1 MENSENTKTPL
12 IFEKIPAI
20 MAEVPAIGK
29 TKRNSQQGF
38 NYRGIDD
45 VQNALQNIL
54 PKHGVFYVPE
64 ILDSHREERTSSKGG
79 NLIYTVLKVRYTFYA
94 SDGSSVAAIVQSEGM
109 DSADKSSNKAMSAA
123 CKYALF
129 QVFNIPTEE
138 QVDPD
143 ATTPEQNGQARPQ
156 QAQQARPQQQTAQ
169 AAKDTEFDEAT
180 FLRNFGGVKEAGV
193 QAMNPAHAVKVEDS
207 EGIPYGMVP
216 TIELRFR
223 LNAIIGCLR
232 KNGLTDDQKQ
242 DKLWK
247 LSIINAVLLDRK
259 AKLEQQTGA

>member
-1 MENSENTKTPL
+1 METNTENKIPL
-12 IFEKIPAI
+12 IFQKIPEI

-29 TKRNSQQGF
+29 TKRNAQQGF

-64 ILDSHREERTSSKGG
+64 ILESAREERTTAKGG

-94 SDGSSVAAIVQSEGM
+94 SDGSSIAAVVQSEGM

-138 QVDPD
+138 QIDPD
-143 ATTPEQNGQARPQ
+143 ATTPESSKPAAAARQTQAPAAAPQ
-156 QAQQARPQQQTAQ
+156 QDQ
-169 AAKDTEFDEAT
+169 DFDEAS
-180 FLRNFGGVKEAGV
+180 FLRNFGGVKEYV
-193 QAMNPAHAVKVEDS
+193 QAMNPAHALKVEDS
-207 EGIPYGMVP
+207 DGVPYAMVP
-216 TIELRFR
+216 TKELRYR
-223 LNAIIGCLR
+223 LNALLSCLH
-232 KNGLTDDQKQ
+232 KNGLSEELKQ
-242 DKLWK
+242 DKIFK
-247 LSIINAVLLDRK
+247 LSVINAVLLDRK
-259 AKLEQQTGA
+259 AKLEAPAA